1 MPNPE
6 FRLRNSTVRIPHS
19 PFPKMFRRWWPPSKA
34 RSMLFE
40 VENLEIVYIER
51 TIVSYL
57 AANPHVTG
65 RLRAFMGWYCRRFA
79 RPW

>member
-1 MPNPE
+1 
-6 FRLRNSTVRIPHS
+6 
-19 PFPKMFRRWWPPSKA
+19 
-34 RSMLFE
+34 MLFE